1 MSVCWQVPAK
11 FCSVPS
17 PGSARVAGCCA
28 VTGGLVAVAAGF
40 FVRLTMGMVV
50 QAASATAVSN
60 RAARC
65 SQRWRGA

>member
-17 PGSARVAGCCA
+17 PGSARVAGCGA
-28 VTGGLVAVAAGF
+28 VTGGLVVVAGF
-40 FVRLTMGMVV
+40 LVRLTMGMVV

-65 SQRWRGA
+65 SQRWRGT